1 MTKPNRTK
9 AEGVIPIE
17 QVERKI
23 YLLRGQKVIL
33 DTDLAQLYQ
42 VETRVL
48 LQAVKRHQ
56 ERFPEDFM
64 LRLTREEFAVL
75 TSQSV
80 ISNAD
85 ASTHG
90 GRRYLPY
97 AFTEH
102 GVAMLSS
109 VLKSPRAVQMN
120 IVIIRAFIQ
129 LRNMLAQHRDLAD
142 RLGRLEASQQQH
154 ANVIQL
160 LAQEI
165 DQLKQ
170 PPPAPPRKP
179 IGFKSAPAD

>member
-1 MTKPNRTK
+1 
-9 AEGVIPIE
+9 
-17 QVERKI
+17 
-23 YLLRGQKVIL
+23 
-33 DTDLAQLYQ
+33 

-56 ERFPEDFM
+56 ERFPADFM
-64 LRLTREEFAVL
+64 LRLTKEEFAAL
-75 TSQSV
+75 TSQIV
-80 ISNAD
+80 ISNPNA
-85 ASTHG
+85 AGRG

-109 VLKSPRAVQMN
+109 VLNSPRAVQMN

-142 RLGRLEASQQQH
+142 RLDRVEASQQQH

-160 LAQEI
+160 LADEI

-170 PPPAPPRKP
+170 PPPDPPRRP
-179 IGFKSAPAD
+179 IGFKTSPEA

>member
-9 AEGVIPIE
+9 TEGVIPIE

-56 ERFPEDFM
+56 ERFPNDFM
-64 LRLTREEFAVL
+64 IRLTREEFSAL
-75 TSQSV
+75 TSQTV
-80 ISNAD
+80 ISNSG

-109 VLKSPRAVQMN
+109 VLNSPRAVQMN

-154 ANVIQL
+154 ASVIQL

-170 PPPAPPRKP
+170 APPDPPRKP
-179 IGFKSAPAD
+179 IGFKTAPED